1 MQVYSPRFLS
11 PLDYLEH
18 EIREEA
24 RHDYVDGAVYALSGG
39 SVCHSKLI
47 MNVVAVVLPVANRG
61 ACHVHSQGVK
71 VRVAARNS
79 YYYPDVVATCEPV
92 TKGEYIINE
101 PCFIVEVLSP
111 STASIDR
118 REKRL
123 AYTTLDSLTEYVLV
137 YQDRMRV
144 DVYQRTEGGWN
155 LAILREPEQAIDI
168 TCLRCSLALEQI
180 YKGVD
185 LPLSVSEVLNDE
197 WALG

>member
-1 MQVYSPRFLS
+1 
-11 PLDYLEH
+11 
-18 EIREEA
+18 
-24 RHDYVDGAVYALSGG
+24 
-39 SVCHSKLI
+39 
-47 MNVVAVVLPVANRG
+47 
-61 ACHVHSQGVK
+61 
-71 VRVAARNS
+71 
-79 YYYPDVVATCEPV
+79 
-92 TKGEYIINE
+92 
-101 PCFIVEVLSP
+101 VLSP